1 MTPRAREAANF
12 WRRVESQRKKP
23 LRVVAVLGVM
33 VVLRYLFGIL
43 TLDEALARLS
53 RRLDMDIGAVKMPF
67 AEAAVDVDTPADWKL
82 VDDIATGKYAGAAK
96 R

>member
-1 MTPRAREAANF
+1 MTPRSREAANF

-23 LRVVAVLGVM
+23 LRVVGVLGLM
-33 VVLRYLFGIL
+33 VVLRYLFGVL

-53 RRLDMDIGAVKMPF
+53 RRLKMEVAAVNMPF
-67 AEAAVDVDTPADWKL
+67 ANAAVDVDTPGDWKL
-82 VDDIATGKYAGAAK
+82 VDDIATGKYKGDLG